1 MVTSVGGSPEEYD
14 VDREKLRPFEKL
26 LQSIEGKLL
35 DGEIF
40 NVRGHNE

>member
-1 MVTSVGGSPEEYD
+1 MGGSPEEYD

-40 NVRGHNE
+40 NVRGCSE